1 MFKSKPVGP
10 LIKEAGLRSTDSLLS
25 NRHRRY
31 PTRAFGHPIR
41 HQIRDGI
48 RRTVSDKCIFGKLS
62 NVGMNGVEL
71 RLLGQQL
78 VERTWIPTY
87 NQMLSVPVIIESRE
101 QAEQTAIELEGH
113 PGRCIWTDAS

>member
-1 MFKSKPVGP
+1 
-10 LIKEAGLRSTDSLLS
+10 
-25 NRHRRY
+25 
-31 PTRAFGHPIR
+31 
-41 HQIRDGI
+41 
-48 RRTVSDKCIFGKLS
+48 
-62 NVGMNGVEL
+62 MNGVEL

-113 PGRCIWTDAS
+113 PGRCIWTDASRDDQGNVGAAAVWRQDTEWAGLEFRLG